1 MDETFTIQQLLAARK
16 LTRDIG
22 EALRAR
28 VIDYLATLTPVFRP
42 RAILG
47 DYIQGSGKEP
57 VRGADQAFKEL
68 QTLYES
74 IATKW
79 PFNLPSDV
87 ASPLMHMTSA
97 IELSPV
103 EYAHTVSAA
112 TGGAKTISVT
122 SPLKWIVSYATYS
135 PKRLRELLANPNR
148 SEAELRQFVL
158 HYLAM
163 HVVVSKRPGLPRI
176 LETLQFPLSSV
187 RLAGLG
193 DLPVTQVASVVS
205 TRLPPDGMVLE
216 STDLSGKD
224 AFEEIVNV
232 DDIATLRNP
241 LQEQLKALASGV
253 GSRPA

>member
-1 MDETFTIQQLLAARK
+1 MDEKFTTQQLLAARK

-22 EALRAR
+22 DALRAR
-28 VIDYLATLTPVFRP
+28 INDYMATLTPVFRP

-47 DYIQGSGKEP
+47 EYIQGSGKEP

-74 IATKW
+74 VATKW
-79 PFNLPSDV
+79 PFNLSKDL
-87 ASPLMHMTSA
+87 ASPLMQMTHS

-103 EYAHTVSAA
+103 EYSHTVNAA
-112 TGGAKTISVT
+112 NGGAKTISVT
-122 SPLKWIVSYATYS
+122 SPLKWIVSYAKYS

-148 SEAELRQFVL
+148 NDAELQQFVL

-163 HVVVSKRPGLPRI
+163 HVVVAKQPGLPRI

-205 TRLPPDGMVLE
+205 TRLPPEGMVLE

-232 DDIATLRNP
+232 DDIARLRNP
-241 LQEQLKALASGV
+241 LQEQLRALTAN
-253 GSRPA
+253 RA